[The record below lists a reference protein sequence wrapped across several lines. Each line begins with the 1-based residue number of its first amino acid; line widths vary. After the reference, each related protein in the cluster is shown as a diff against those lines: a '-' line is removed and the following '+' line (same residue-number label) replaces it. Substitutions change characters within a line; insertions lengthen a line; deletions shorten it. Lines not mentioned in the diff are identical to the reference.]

1 MGADLKGLI
10 SRLNPYC
17 THALVID
24 ILGRRRKNNPIV
36 VEPLHR
42 HRVWRT

>member
-36 VEPLHR
+36 VGEAGD
-42 HRVWRT
+42 RVWRT